1 VTQSPEE
8 RKALAREIAAEVLL
22 HLGID
27 VADKEAMKELR
38 SNLEFLKRMDRG
50 AREVK
55 SAAIKTCVGA
65 LITGLLSL
73 LWIGFHDH
81 IFKN

>member
-1 VTQSPEE
+1 MTQSPEE

-27 VADKEAMKELR
+27 VDDKEGMKEFR

-65 LITGLLSL
+65 LITGLITL
-73 LWIGFHDH
+73 LLIGIRQWFS
-81 IFKN
+81 K

>member
-1 VTQSPEE
+1 MTQSPEE

-27 VADKEAMKELR
+27 VADKEAMKEFR
-38 SNLEFLKRMDRG
+38 GNVEFLKRMDRG

-65 LITGLLSL
+65 LITGLITL
-73 LWIGFHDH
+73 LWIGLRDWLS
-81 IFKN
+81 K